1 MISIIIPVFNAEK
14 YLQECIESI
23 LRQKYSEFEII
34 LIDDGSRD
42 KSPIICDKYAQQDQ
56 RIKVIHKENGGVS
69 SARNYGLKTCH
80 GEWVVFADA
89 DDYFTDTAFDSFYE
103 ASKSNNDLTL
113 FDAIKIK
120 GNYSKTM
127 FQYNNEKKKSL
138 YQVTNRAVWAHL
150 FRKSIISENNIKFP
164 ENLAYSEDT
173 IFLYRFMLHC
183 KNIWQSDKIVYVY
196 RINESSACASTN
208 GLRIACNQF
217 MAAKELK
224 NILSDFSSLH
234 DLHSIIARE
243 INILLRMGFFNYTSN
258 IINKESYELLKKY
271 YKESLGNN
279 FKYRYLFYY
288 HFLIQYMRAQR
299 KKIIRIHKI

>member
-69 SARNYGLKTCH
+69 SARNYGLKICH

-103 ASKSNNDLTL
+103 ASKSSNDLIL
-113 FDAIKIK
+113 FNAIKIK
-120 GNYSKTM
+120 GNYSKIM

-183 KNIWQSDKIVYVY
+183 KNIWQSNKIVYVY

-217 MAAKELK
+217 MAAKEFK

-234 DLHSIIARE
+234 ELKPIIARE
-243 INILLRMGFFNYTSN
+243 INILLRMGFFSYTSN
-258 IINKESYELLKKY
+258 IINKESYGLLKKC

-288 HFLIQYMRAQR
+288 HFLIQYMRVQR